1 MYLSQLLAYA
11 PYCATYCADL
21 TCYSCCLTP
30 EIHVLSRS
38 AHVEMFELTII
49 VRCSEQLRQW
59 GKRGL
64 SPSGEEDR
72 KLPLHKLFENLQ
84 EYEQTMPALVSD
96 VLS

>member
-1 MYLSQLLAYA
+1 M
-11 PYCATYCADL
+11 
-21 TCYSCCLTP
+21 
-30 EIHVLSRS
+30 
-38 AHVEMFELTII
+38 
-49 VRCSEQLRQW
+49 RCSEQLRQW

-96 VLS
+96 VELAGCIAFQTYVPSSVGPSVLALCTVMLLW